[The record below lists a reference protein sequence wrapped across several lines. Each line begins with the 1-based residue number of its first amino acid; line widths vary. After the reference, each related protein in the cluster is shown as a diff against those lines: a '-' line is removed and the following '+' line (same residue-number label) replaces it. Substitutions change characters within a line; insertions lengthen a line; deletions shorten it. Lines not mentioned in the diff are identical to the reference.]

1 MKAIETTGR
10 IEKSGHLKLDK
21 PLDVIA
27 KNQKVKVIILYDET
41 DDIGEMEWLSAIAN
55 NPAFEF
61 LKDEGENIYSIRD
74 GKPIKK

>member
-21 PLDVIA
+21 PIDALT

-41 DDIGEMEWLSAIAN
+41 DDINEKDWLSAISN
-55 NPAFEF
+55 NPSFDF
-61 LKDEGENIYSIRD
+61 LKDESENIYSLRD
-74 GKPIKK
+74 GKPLKK